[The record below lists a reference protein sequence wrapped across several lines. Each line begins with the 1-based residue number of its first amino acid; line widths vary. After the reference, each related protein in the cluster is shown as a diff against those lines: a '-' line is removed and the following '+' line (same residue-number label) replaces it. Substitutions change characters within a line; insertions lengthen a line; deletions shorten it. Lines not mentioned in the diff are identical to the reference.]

1 MLYIQ
6 RKHLKECLLLK
17 KKMMFQLQNT
27 LAQVRKFHKDLCM
40 FDKRYKLPR
49 QMKSAG
55 LSKEEKRQN
64 KKKLAENDKK
74 MKIINKN
81 KQS

>member
-1 MLYIQ
+1 
-6 RKHLKECLLLK
+6 
-17 KKMMFQLQNT
+17 
-27 LAQVRKFHKDLCM
+27 
-40 FDKRYKLPR
+40 
-49 QMKSAG
+49 MKSAG

>member
-1 MLYIQ
+1 MTS
-6 RKHLKECLLLK
+6 LK
-17 KKMMFQLQNT
+17 Q
-27 LAQVRKFHKDLCM
+27 

-49 QMKSAG
+49 QKKSVS

-64 KKKLAENDKK
+64 KKEHLILKLAENDEK